1 MKSSAS
7 RLGNFAL
14 TQTKFLDKR
23 SALVYVLNQ
32 QAPLSWEERLDI
44 SVIIPTRNR
53 NHTLGRCLASLKKS
67 THPPCEV
74 IVVDDCSKENCSSI
88 VESFGFRTIRLDEPH
103 EAESAR
109 NRGAQLAKGD
119 ILVFT
124 DSDMV
129 LQPDVLKR
137 IHDHLS
143 TNRYAAVSGVC
154 TPETDDKKLAARY
167 KNLWLYYSYV
177 NSPRNFDW
185 FVTSIGAVRK
195 KVFFELKGF
204 RTTYP
209 TISGGGDL
217 EFGRRLK
224 EAGKKIRLDTAI
236 QGKHLKRYTIWSL
249 LRNDYVRGKGWF
261 EFAAG
266 KRVLWHVLKRFRI
279 GNIYP
284 AFIASVL
291 ISLSLLV
298 SLVLAL
304 LDGIFL
310 YLAMFFALVHLLMNY
325 SLFRFFRREA
335 GAGFLLKAIPMS
347 FLDHLVAGFGV
358 ISGCASWLGSFLT
371 RRILRPK
378 SKGRFAQDIPG
389 S

>member
-1 MKSSAS
+1 M
-7 RLGNFAL
+7 
-14 TQTKFLDKR
+14 
-23 SALVYVLNQ
+23 
-32 QAPLSWEERLDI
+32 DI
-44 SVIIPTRNR
+44 SVIIPTRDG
-53 NHTLGRCLASLKKS
+53 NHTLGRCLASIKNS
-67 THPPCEV
+67 THSPREV

-88 VESFGFRTIRLDEPH
+88 VESFGFRTVRLDEPR
-103 EAESAR
+103 EAEYAR
-109 NRGAQLAKGD
+109 NKGAELATGD

-124 DSDMV
+124 DSDMI

-177 NSPRNFDW
+177 NSPHDFDW
-185 FVTSIGAVRK
+185 FILSIGAVRK
-195 KVFFELKGF
+195 EVFSELKGF
-204 RTTYP
+204 GTTYP
-209 TISGGGDL
+209 TVSGGGDL

-224 EAGKKIRLDTAI
+224 QAGKKIRLDTAI
-236 QGKHLKRYTIWSL
+236 QGRHLKRYTIWSL

-266 KRVLWHVLKRFRI
+266 RKVLWHVLKRFRI

-291 ISLSLLV
+291 ISLSLLI

-304 LDGIFL
+304 FDGIFL
-310 YLAMFFALVHLLMNY
+310 YLAMLFALAHLLMNY
-325 SLFRFFRREA
+325 PLFRFFRHEA
-335 GAGFLLKAIPMS
+335 GVGFLLKAIPMS

-358 ISGCASWLGSFLT
+358 ISGCIGWLSSRLT
-371 RRILRPK
+371 RRVFKRESESRVAAK
-378 SKGRFAQDIPG
+378 IPA
-389 S
+389 SQ

>member
-1 MKSSAS
+1 
-7 RLGNFAL
+7 
-14 TQTKFLDKR
+14 
-23 SALVYVLNQ
+23 
-32 QAPLSWEERLDI
+32 LDI
-44 SVIIPTRNR
+44 SVIIPTRDGNA
-53 NHTLGRCLASLKKS
+53 TLGRCLASLAKS
-67 THPPCEV
+67 THPPREV
-74 IVVDDCSKENCSSI
+74 IVVDDCSKVDVSGI
-88 VESFGFRTIRLDEPH
+88 VEPFGFKTIRLDRPR
-103 EAESAR
+103 EAEYAR
-109 NRGAQLAKGD
+109 NAGAELATGD
-119 ILVFT
+119 ILLFT
-124 DSDMV
+124 DSDML

-137 IHDHLS
+137 INDHF
-143 TNRYAAVSGVC
+143 TKNRYAAVSGVC

-177 NSPRNFDW
+177 NSPHDFDW
-185 FVTSIGAVRK
+185 FILSIGAVRK
-195 KVFFELKGF
+195 EVFFELKGF
-204 RTTYP
+204 KTDYLTV
-209 TISGGGDL
+209 SGGGDL

-266 KRVLWHVLKRFRI
+266 RKVLWDVLKRFRI

-298 SLVLAL
+298 SLILAL
-304 LDGIFL
+304 FDGTFL
-310 YLAMFFALVHLLMNY
+310 YLTMLFALVHLLMNY
-325 SLFRFFRREA
+325 PLFRFLRREA
-335 GAGFLLKAIPMS
+335 GTGFLLKAIPMS

-358 ISGCASWLGSFLT
+358 ISGCIGWSSSRVTGRAMK
-371 RRILRPK
+371 PK
-378 SKGRFAQDIPG
+378 SKGRFAQEIPG

>member
-1 MKSSAS
+1 
-7 RLGNFAL
+7 
-14 TQTKFLDKR
+14 
-23 SALVYVLNQ
+23 
-32 QAPLSWEERLDI
+32 
-44 SVIIPTRNR
+44 
-53 NHTLGRCLASLKKS
+53 
-67 THPPCEV
+67 V

-103 EAESAR
+103 EAEYAR

-129 LQPDVLKR
+129 LQPDVLRR

-177 NSPRNFDW
+177 NSPRDFDW

-195 KVFFELKGF
+195 EVFFELKGF
-204 RTTYP
+204 RTIYP

-217 EFGRRLK
+217 EFGTRLI
-224 EAGKKIRLDTAI
+224 EAGEKVLLDTGI
-236 QGKHLKRYTIWSL
+236 QGKHLKPYTLGSL
-249 LRNDYVRGKGWF
+249 LRNDFVRGKGWLK
-261 EFAAG
+261 FAAG
-266 KRVLWHVLKRFRI
+266 RGTLWDVIKKLRI

-291 ISLSLLV
+291 ISYVCLFSLF
-298 SLVLAL
+298 LAPFYS
-304 LDGIFL
+304 IFL
-310 YLAMFFALVHLLMNY
+310 YLAILSGLVHLLVNY
-325 SLFRFFRREA
+325 PLFRFFRHEA
-335 GAGFLLKAIPMS
+335 GVGFLLKAIPLS
-347 FLDHLVAGFGV
+347 FVDHLVAGFGV
-358 ISGCASWLGSFLT
+358 ICGCASWLTSFLT
-371 RRILRPK
+371 RRAFRTE
-378 SKGRFAQDIPG
+378 SKRRAAAKTPAG
-389 S
+389 